1 MKMKSKLQILAVMIF
16 LFAACET
23 VASQSSSRANR
34 LEAQSRAR
42 DLREIERLEEEW
54 NAINE
59 VSDVEG
65 KNRLLA
71 EDSYHVGP
79 SGRLYNKQQD
89 LEDARLSYARKQ
101 KDQSITKF
109 QIENRKIR
117 LYRDV
122 AVVTATGW
130 SIVTRNG
137 EFGRRGGSFRV
148 VHVWEKRDGRWLLV
162 VDQVTGIAR

>member
-1 MKMKSKLQILAVMIF
+1 MKSNLQIITVMIF
-16 LFAACET
+16 LLAASET
-23 VASQSSSRANR
+23 VAAQSASRPNR
-34 LEAQSRAR
+34 LEAPSRTR
-42 DLREIERLEEEW
+42 DLRQIERLEDEW
-54 NAINE
+54 NVINE
-59 VSDVEG
+59 VSDADG

-89 LEDARLSYARKQ
+89 VEDARLSYVRKQ

-109 QIENRKIR
+109 QIENQKIR

-137 EFGRRGGSFRV
+137 EFGHRGGSFRV